1 MHYFRAAHERGSAD
15 LGWLKSQHSFS
26 FANYHD
32 PQHMGYSVL
41 RVINQ
46 DQVAPGKGFD
56 THQHRDMEIISYV
69 TKGAVEHIDSMGNK
83 YQVPAGD
90 IQVMSAGTGV
100 SHSEYNA
107 SSSDVLEFL
116 QIWIKPQHNGLAPR
130 YQQATIQQDSM
141 LTALVTPDGRDG
153 SLVMQQDA
161 ALYRLVLAPNQSF
174 ELEVMKACGYLQV
187 ISGAANL
194 QQLSGSAH
202 TVRPG
207 DGVGVSGEQALTIT
221 TENYPLEALW
231 FDLPSA

>member
-1 MHYFRAAHERGSAD
+1 MHYFRPASERGLAD
-15 LGWLKSQHSFS
+15 LGWLKSRHSFS
-26 FANYHD
+26 FSHYYD

-46 DQVAPGKGFD
+46 DHVAPGKGFD
-56 THQHRDMEIISYV
+56 THQHREMEIISYV
-69 TKGAVEHIDSMGNK
+69 TKGVVEHIDSLGNR

-107 SSSDVLEFL
+107 SQSQSLEFL
-116 QIWIKPQHNGLAPR
+116 QIWIKPQQKGLAPG
-130 YQQATIQQDSM
+130 YQQASINQQSP
-141 LTALVTPDGRDG
+141 LTALVTHDGRDG
-153 SLVMQQDA
+153 SLILNQDA
-161 ALYRLVLAPNQSF
+161 AIYRLLLPANSQF
-174 ELEVMKACGYLQV
+174 NLEVLKACGYLQV

-194 QQLSGSAH
+194 KQASGFSY

-207 DGVGVSGEQALTIT
+207 DGVGLSGEQAMTILT
-221 TENYPLEALW
+221 EDHPLEALW